1 MTQRAHSYLP
11 RAAAPTHTD
20 LPALPDDLSVD
31 LTGEHLGVD
40 VRPAAIPYLEPHEGL
55 LGASRWGHALKRGL
69 DVVVA
74 VLGLLILA
82 LLLVI
87 VAASIRLTSPG
98 PVFYVQE
105 RVGQHGRRI
114 RFRKFRTMRVDAH
127 VLKHRLAGQ
136 NESDGPIFKIRN
148 DPRITPVGRI
158 LRKLSIDELPQL
170 LHVLKGEM
178 TLVGPRPPLP
188 EEVETYSAWEL
199 QRLWVKPGIT
209 CIWQVSGRSDLD
221 FETWVQMD
229 VEYIRRW
236 TPWLDLELLA
246 RTIPAV
252 LTGRGAY

>member
-1 MTQRAHSYLP
+1 
-11 RAAAPTHTD
+11 
-20 LPALPDDLSVD
+20 
-31 LTGEHLGVD
+31 
-40 VRPAAIPYLEPHEGL
+40 LEPHEGL
-55 LGASRWGHALKRGL
+55 LGAPRWGHTLKRAL

-74 VLGLLILA
+74 VLGLVA
-82 LLLVI
+82 LGPVFAV
-87 VAASIRLTSPG
+87 VATAIRLTSPG

-105 RVGQHGRRI
+105 RVGQHGKQI
-114 RFRKFRTMRVDAH
+114 RFRKFRTMRFDAH
-127 VLKHRLAGQ
+127 DLKDQLAEQ

-148 DPRITPVGRI
+148 DPRITPIGRI

-170 LHVLKGEM
+170 LHVLTGDM

-188 EEVETYSAWEL
+188 EEVETYNAWQL

-221 FETWVQMD
+221 FETWVRMD

-236 TPWLDLELLA
+236 TPWLDLELLI

-252 LTGRGAY
+252 LTGKGAY